1 MMPWM
6 RVLLLHNRYRMPGGE
21 ERAVADLQALLRARG
36 NTVATLERS
45 SADLGTATAA
55 RALIGGGSHP
65 EEVAQAVRGIRAD
78 VVHAHNLHPL
88 FGWRALE
95 AARHAGAR
103 TVLHL
108 HNFRLFCA
116 IGIGYRDGAPCFRC
130 RGTDTWPGARLRCR
144 GSLAEATA
152 YAVGLKRQQAH
163 IFEHTDQ
170 FVAVSDATRHRLI
183 ELGLPAA
190 RTTALTNFIPASGFA
205 ADSSAGSGEYALVSG
220 RLVEEKGFAIAIAA
234 ARSAGVPLVVAG
246 EGPDGERLRALA
258 VGGEVRFDG
267 RVTETELAQLR
278 ARAAVVLAPS
288 RWEEPCPYA
297 VLDALAA
304 GVPVLASDRGG
315 LPELVGRDRVL
326 PPTDIAAWSEALG
339 THWHNPTGRQQIGT
353 AVLDD
358 ARQRFSED
366 RHYER
371 LLAIYG

>member
-1 MMPWM
+1 MPWM
-6 RVLLLHNRYRMPGGE
+6 RILLLHNRYRMSGGE
-21 ERAVADLQALLRARG
+21 ERAVADLQALLQARG
-36 NTVATLERS
+36 DTVATLERS
-45 SADLGTATAA
+45 SADLGAVTAA

-65 EEVAQAVRGIRAD
+65 EEVAHAVRGMRAD

-116 IGIGYRDGAPCFRC
+116 IGIGYRDAAPCFRC

-144 GSLAEATA
+144 GSLPEATA
-152 YAVGLKRQQAH
+152 YAVGLKRQQPH
-163 IFEHTDQ
+163 MFEHTDQ

-205 ADSSAGSGEYALVSG
+205 ANSSAGSGDYALVSG
-220 RLVEEKGFAIAIAA
+220 RLVEEKGFDIAIAA
-234 ARSAGVPLVVAG
+234 ARLAGVPLVVAG
-246 EGPDGERLRALA
+246 DGPDGERLRGLA

-267 RVTETELAQLR
+267 RVPETELAQLR

-326 PPTDIAAWSEALG
+326 PPTDIAAWREALAA
-339 THWHNPTGRQQIGT
+339 HWHNPTRRQEIGT

-366 RHYER
+366 RYYER